1 MKRKKQ
7 DIVAEYEALDKEID
21 EQNAQRQIENKQ
33 KAKKERRA
41 KARKRFISGMLGLI
55 ATAGVAGLAY
65 STVKGSVGYSG
76 EVNASYSKVMKNLN
90 RRLED
95 CPDWEEFDNPVIQD
109 FCFEDND
116 EENVKFIVRVDGLN
130 PGTSTWYRQGKFIF
144 DVLREYYENLLEAEE
159 NNNSLMYMDALYD
172 IIKNMKHTAS
182 TFDDY
187 VEFCNYNKMKDKE
200 EDTKKVLDL
209 FELDIQQEGVKR
221 QIGFLPYFIECVSM
235 GKNQET
241 GKIEY
246 EYKISGVS
254 YCETEDRNSDK
265 IKDHRENQSLV
276 MESQYDKHHIK
287 AFYREISYKSS
298 VPIDWDIDAK
308 NRIPGDLY
316 MLFVGEK
323 TKEDFEIKTTYFD
336 ETTIFDDYLKMRDG
350 KRWHKMPEDFDLI
363 KYRKERKQIDK
374 MYDSEDWQ
382 YEHGYNY

>member
-1 MKRKKQ
+1 MKRNKQ

-21 EQNAQRQIENKQ
+21 EQNAQRKLQNK
-33 KAKKERRA
+33 KLAKKEKRA

-65 STVKGSVGYSG
+65 STVKGSVGYNG
-76 EVNASYSKVMKNLN
+76 EVNASYAKVMKNLN

-109 FCFEDND
+109 FYFEDND
-116 EENVKFIVRVDGLN
+116 EENVKFIVRVDGLA
-130 PGTSTWYRQGKFIF
+130 SERSRVYRQGKFIF

-159 NNNSLMYMDALYD
+159 NDNALMYMDSLFD
-172 IIKNMKHTAS
+172 IIKNMKHTDS
-182 TFDDY
+182 TFEY
-187 VEFCNYNKMKDKE
+187 YIEFSDPIKKE
-200 EDTKKVLDL
+200 EDAQKILDL

-221 QIGFLPYFIECVSM
+221 QIGFLPYYIECVSWET
-235 GKNQET
+235 NTET
-241 GKIEY
+241 GRKEY

-265 IKDHRENQSLV
+265 IKDHRENQTLV

-298 VPIDWDIDAK
+298 VSIDKEIMK
-308 NRIPGDLY
+308 NTRLSGDLISY
-316 MLFVGEK
+316 LLGRK

-336 ETTIFDDYLKMRDG
+336 ETTIFDDYLKMKDG

-363 KYRKERKQIDK
+363 KYRKERKEIEK
-374 MYDSEDWQ
+374 N
-382 YEHGYNY
+382 YEPDDGGPHRLPNPNR

>member
-7 DIVAEYEALDKEID
+7 DFTAEYEALDKEID

-55 ATAGVAGLAY
+55 ATAGVAGLGY
-65 STVKGSVGYSG
+65 SAVNGSVGYSG
-76 EVNASYSKVMKNLN
+76 EVNASYSKVINNLN
-90 RRLED
+90 RRLEESSN
-95 CPDWEEFDNPVIQD
+95 WEEFENPVIQD

-116 EENVKFIVRVDGLN
+116 EENVKFIVRVDGLK
-130 PGTSTWYRQGKFIF
+130 PGTSKRYRQGKFIF

-159 NNNSLMYMDALYD
+159 NDNALMYMDALYD
-172 IIKNMKHTAS
+172 IIKNMEYKKS

-187 VEFCNYNKMKDKE
+187 VEFAKNKDINNE
-200 EDTKKVLDL
+200 ENAKKILDL

-308 NRIPGDLY
+308 NRIPGDFY

-336 ETTIFDDYLKMRDG
+336 ETTIFDDYLKLKDG
-350 KRWHKMPEDFDLI
+350 KRWHKMPENFDLI

-382 YEHGYNY
+382 FEHGYNY